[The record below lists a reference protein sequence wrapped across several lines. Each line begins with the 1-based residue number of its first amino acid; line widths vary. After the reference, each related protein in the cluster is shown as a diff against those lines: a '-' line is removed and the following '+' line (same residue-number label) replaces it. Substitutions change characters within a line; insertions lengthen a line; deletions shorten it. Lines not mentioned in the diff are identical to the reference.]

1 MAPDTG
7 MGMLGKFT
15 PSGHALATEF
25 KPMSLFSGHFL
36 HSYLF
41 AFHHLNTFFFKI
53 HVLFQALGI

>member
-1 MAPDTG
+1 MTPDAG

-41 AFHHLNTFFFKI
+41 AFHHLNTFFF
-53 HVLFQALGI
+53 